1 MGYPFK
7 REKQHGKAGP
17 IIQAAT
23 SSSTVEPPTA
33 NVLAWIASLPANEQR
48 RNVNEGLRVKVKFEK
63 TVNVNGVDTV
73 KSVWYG
79 GVVSA
84 VSENGRKVGFTML

>member
-7 REKQHGKAGP
+7 RAKQQAKAGP

-33 NVLAWIASLPANEQR
+33 NVLAWIASMPAEEQR
-48 RNVNEGLRVKVKFEK
+48 RNVDEGLRVKVKFEK
-63 TVNVNGVDTV
+63 TANVNGSGTV
-73 KSVWYG
+73 KTMWYG

-84 VSENGRKVGFTML
+84 VSDSGQKVGLTNA